1 MVPDFMSRW
10 LYVPH
15 VMAGLS
21 RHWSSG
27 QPLPDSMLDGLLATK
42 QHMAGYNLSRELFLA
57 AYDIA
62 FYSEDYEAE
71 QYTDLAARL
80 AEQYLVLP
88 REKEDAFPLYFEE
101 MLTGNWAA
109 AYFSQ
114 TWAKML
120 AADIFSAY
128 TEV

>member
-1 MVPDFMSRW
+1 MQE
-10 LYVPH
+10 LY
-15 VMAGLS
+15 
-21 RHWSSG
+21 
-27 QPLPDSMLDGLLATK
+27 K
-42 QHMAGYNLSRELFLA
+42 A

-80 AEQYLVLP
+80 AEQYLVIP

-101 MLTGNWAA
+101 MMTGHHAA
-109 AYFSQ
+109 GYYCHIWS
-114 TWAKML
+114 KML

-128 TEV
+128 NEVYFKNNLQITMKNVATKYILIQRPDLIYAPQTKKLH